1 MFRFILILMYILV
14 FSSHKILY
22 DFTKF
27 VIQCTIHMKHYFFVI
42 LNLTAPVLMHFHYI
56 EKSGKVWLDK
66 PNTFFFTFLRYL
78 FVLLVI
84 VILMEIQYIKFV
96 AISESKILF
105 MVKHQY
111 LFICFCFF
119 ITIFESKAILMV
131 KINNTNYFLFFIYC
145 KERIKGYIHGK
156 K

>member
-42 LNLTAPVLMHFHYI
+42 LNLTAPVLMHI
-56 EKSGKVWLDK
+56 ILKRVEKYGWI
-66 PNTFFFTFLRYL
+66 NQIHFFFTFLRYL